1 MGLMAVVGHG
11 SLQRDNP
18 HHESNSILL
27 GPHVPRSHQD
37 IESSEGVPFEVG
49 EGVET
54 RREDSLIRDI
64 YKPRTSEDRLIQI
77 AEYPNSS
84 QRSPFAPFLHE
95 RQPKSISVRFIFWFA
110 CLVIAFLALASIHTC
125 RLRLELLMSFTD
137 HTITIL
143 PILYKARQIS
153 STFPS
158 PSSILFLIV
167 RFYILSKYSCTS
179 KHSTKDLENYLPVQ
193 ISTRRSEERF
203 NIEC

>member
-95 RQPKSISVRFIFWFA
+95 RQPKSISVSFIYRPHNNNSSYFVQSPTNF
-110 CLVIAFLALASIHTC
+110 LDFSIPFLHPLPHRSLLHSFEIFLHKQAFDQGPRKLS
-125 RLRLELLMSFTD
+125 
-137 HTITIL
+137 
-143 PILYKARQIS
+143 S
-153 STFPS
+153 STNFHAT
-158 PSSILFLIV
+158 F
-167 RFYILSKYSCTS
+167 
-179 KHSTKDLENYLPVQ
+179 
-193 ISTRRSEERF
+193 RRTLQYRVLTDPRLV
-203 NIEC
+203 